1 MRRKPVPPAPESV
14 DRLWEAHR
22 AVPLVPGTEDDCCGR
37 LATRLDVTP
46 DEGRDWLVFCQS
58 LGLARETGRG
68 FERLR
73 DERSLDDLATA
84 FEANVFG
91 AREVLDT
98 LANSDGSV
106 TADAVFEAFEPTVPN
121 WERHRDPNGW
131 ERRWRGRVTALLD
144 WAVLF
149 GIARIE
155 DGGYVAV
162 DGRSLDAD

>member
-1 MRRKPVPPAPESV
+1 MRRKPVPPAPESI

-22 AVPLVPGTEDDCCGR
+22 AVPLIPGTEDDCCGR

-58 LGLARETGRG
+58 LGLARETSRG
-68 FERLR
+68 FERIR
-73 DERSLDDLATA
+73 DEQTVEELGTA

-91 AREVLDT
+91 AQEVLD
-98 LANSDGSV
+98 AIAHSDAPV
-106 TADAVFEAFEPTVPN
+106 TADAVFETFEPTVPN

-131 ERRWRGRVTALLD
+131 ERRWRKRVVNLLD

-149 GIARIE
+149 EVAERR
-155 DGGYVAV
+155 DDGYVAA
-162 DGRSLDAD
+162 DA